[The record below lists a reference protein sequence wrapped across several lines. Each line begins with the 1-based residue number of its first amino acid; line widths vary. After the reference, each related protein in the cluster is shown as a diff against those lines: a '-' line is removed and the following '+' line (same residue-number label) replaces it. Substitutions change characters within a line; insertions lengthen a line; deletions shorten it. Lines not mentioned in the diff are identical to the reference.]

1 MHGTGDDFQFLL
13 GDYNQNRK
21 LDLYCIKKNHSESNK
36 TEVHILDGNDKYKS
50 YLLKTSTK
58 LHETGEGW
66 VFLLG
71 DFNKN
76 RILDL
81 YCIAKYNTGS
91 NSTEVHIL
99 NGSDNFKSFLYN
111 NGTPLPE
118 IGDNYDFQLEDYN
131 NDGKLDLYC
140 IKKFGTKSNC
150 TEISIIRGNDNY
162 QSIITSFPIKFPET
176 DNDFSFFLFKDKL
189 YIIKKGNNTE
199 IICLK
204 I

>member
-1 MHGTGDDFQFLL
+1 M
-13 GDYNQNRK
+13 
-21 LDLYCIKKNHSESNK
+21 
-36 TEVHILDGNDKYKS
+36 
-50 YLLKTSTK
+50 
-58 LHETGEGW
+58 
-66 VFLLG
+66 
-71 DFNKN
+71 
-76 RILDL
+76 
-81 YCIAKYNTGS
+81 
-91 NSTEVHIL
+91 
-99 NGSDNFKSFLYN
+99 
-111 NGTPLPE
+111 PE

-162 QSIITSFPIKFPET
+162 QSVITSFPIKFPET